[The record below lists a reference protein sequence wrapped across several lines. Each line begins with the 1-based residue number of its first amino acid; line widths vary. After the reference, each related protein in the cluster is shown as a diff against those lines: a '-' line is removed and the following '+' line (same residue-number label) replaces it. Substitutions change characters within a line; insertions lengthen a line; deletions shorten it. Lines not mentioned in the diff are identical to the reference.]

1 MYVGGEAE
9 VGGAAGGMQAG
20 AWRDVE
26 ERERQELTQTG
37 VHEQGSCDPRGRFE
51 TWKGSALVFASR
63 MGKTGMVEKLL
74 AAGAKAESTD
84 EVKER
89 EPCTQSRW
97 RHWCAC
103 CQHP

>member
-37 VHEQGSCDPRGRFE
+37 VHEQGSSRVTRGYE

-63 MGKTGMVEKLL
+63 MGKTGMVERLL
-74 AAGAKAESTD
+74 AAGAKAETTN
-84 EVKER
+84 EVHGR
-89 EPCTQSRW
+89 RGCGRNMCVW
-97 RHWCAC
+97 
-103 CQHP
+103 

>member
-37 VHEQGSCDPRGRFE
+37 VHEQGSCDPRGYE

-74 AAGAKAESTD
+74 AAGAKAETTN
-84 EVKER
+84 EVHGR
-89 EPCTQSRW
+89 RGCGRNMCVW
-97 RHWCAC
+97 
-103 CQHP
+103 

>member
-1 MYVGGEAE
+1 
-9 VGGAAGGMQAG
+9 MQAG

-37 VHEQGSCDPRGRFE
+37 VHEQGSSRDPRGYE

-74 AAGAKAESTD
+74 AAGAKAERRLMRYTGGEGVD
-84 EVKER
+84 AICVCGEMR
-89 EPCTQSRW
+89 
-97 RHWCAC
+97 
-103 CQHP
+103 

>member
-37 VHEQGSCDPRGRFE
+37 VHEQGRITRDYEPGKGQRWCLPVAWGRRVWWRSFSLRAPRP
-51 TWKGSALVFASR
+51 SR
-63 MGKTGMVEKLL
+63 LM
-74 AAGAKAESTD
+74 
-84 EVKER
+84 R
-89 EPCTQSRW
+89 
-97 RHWCAC
+97 
-103 CQHP
+103 

>member
-9 VGGAAGGMQAG
+9 VGGAAGWMQAG
-20 AWRDVE
+20 TWRDVE

-37 VHEQGSCDPRGRFE
+37 VHEQGRITRDYE

-74 AAGAKAESTD
+74 AAGAKAETTN
-84 EVKER
+84 EVHGR
-89 EPCTQSRW
+89 RGCGRNMCVW
-97 RHWCAC
+97 
-103 CQHP
+103 

>member
-1 MYVGGEAE
+1 MSSPSDTRFAELEAQVASLKTQLE
-9 VGGAAGGMQAG
+9 EQREMLATFVLPPELLRASSKGM
-20 AWRDVE
+20 
-26 ERERQELTQTG
+26 
-37 VHEQGSCDPRGRFE
+37 
-51 TWKGSALVFASR
+51 K
-63 MGKTGMVEKLL
+63 GMVEKLL
-74 AAGAKAESTD
+74 AAGATAESTD

>member
-1 MYVGGEAE
+1 MSL
-9 VGGAAGGMQAG
+9 
-20 AWRDVE
+20 RE

-37 VHEQGSCDPRGRFE
+37 VHEQGRITRDYE

-63 MGKTGMVEKLL
+63 MGKTGMVERLL

-97 RHWCAC
+97 LHWCAC

>member
-37 VHEQGSCDPRGRFE
+37 VHEQGSSRLDRGYE

-74 AAGAKAESTD
+74 AAGAKAETTN
-84 EVKER
+84 EVHGR
-89 EPCTQSRW
+89 RGCGRNMCVW
-97 RHWCAC
+97 
-103 CQHP
+103 

>member
-37 VHEQGSCDPRGRFE
+37 VHEQGSSREPRRYE

-63 MGKTGMVEKLL
+63 MGKTGMVKKLL
-74 AAGAKAESTD
+74 AAGAKAETTD
-84 EVKER
+84 EVHGR
-89 EPCTQSRW
+89 RGCGRNMRVW
-97 RHWCAC
+97 
-103 CQHP
+103 

>member
-26 ERERQELTQTG
+26 ERETQELTQTG
-37 VHEQGSCDPRGRFE
+37 VHEQGSSRVTRGYE

-63 MGKTGMVEKLL
+63 MGKTGMVERLL
-74 AAGAKAESTD
+74 AAGAKAETTN
-84 EVKER
+84 EVHGR
-89 EPCTQSRW
+89 RGCGRNMCVW
-97 RHWCAC
+97 
-103 CQHP
+103 

>member
-26 ERERQELTQTG
+26 EREGQELTQTG
-37 VHEQGSCDPRGRFE
+37 VHEQGSTRENYE

-63 MGKTGMVEKLL
+63 MGKTGMVERLL
-74 AAGAKAESTD
+74 AAGAKAETTN
-84 EVKER
+84 EVHGR
-89 EPCTQSRW
+89 RGCGRNMCVW
-97 RHWCAC
+97 
-103 CQHP
+103 